1 VPWSGDQFQS
11 RHNHALSPAQSAHAA
26 RIANAILAKHPGQ
39 EGLAIAVANKRAAG
53 RAEGGSVLGG
63 YQFGGTLPTAQPMA
77 APHPSGMGAGM
88 GAPHMGG
95 MSAGPPHVGM
105 PRVRQSHMG
114 MPHLGGIRGFAD
126 GGELQAT
133 PGGLAPSDVTQNPM
147 YAGMIKQYANM
158 SPEQLQEF
166 VMRSGNS
173 PQGQVAQKLLTQK
186 RMMGGSQTSPQL
198 QAQQQQQVQGAQALS
213 NTQAISTPS
222 TAQSEQGYA
231 RGGFA
236 GGGSSPMG
244 ISSSEAAP
252 WWTRAEARSADSGF
266 INSAVP
272 GRTDHIPQNPAA
284 DSYVIPA
291 EEVAGLGEGNSLAGA
306 HMLSMA
312 FGMGPYGTRMPAAHR
327 GSGPPHATPPRLLA
341 QESRGGARSGV
352 GQGEVPIMAAGGEF
366 IVPPH
371 IVAAVGR
378 GNARRGHQ
386 VLDKFVMRLRQ
397 QHMKTLRKLPG
408 PVRQ

>member
-77 APHPSGMGAGM
+77 APHAPGMGV
-88 GAPHMGG
+88 PHMGG
-95 MSAGPPHVGM
+95 GMGAGPPHVGM

-327 GSGPPHATPPRLLA
+327 GSGPPHATPPRPLA